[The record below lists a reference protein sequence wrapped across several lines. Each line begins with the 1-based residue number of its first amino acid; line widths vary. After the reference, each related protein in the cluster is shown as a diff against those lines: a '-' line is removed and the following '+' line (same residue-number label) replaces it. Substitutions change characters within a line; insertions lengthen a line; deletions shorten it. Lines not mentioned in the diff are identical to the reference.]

1 MKEQGYK
8 MAFIFKKRIDN
19 AIKEKILTRL
29 VTEIKNAIDA
39 QKYFIRRN
47 MRENLKKETD
57 ERNVSE
63 NSAPYKVL
71 YERAEEEIGFLMAD
85 IGWYKTL
92 LEKEKAKKWY
102 QKLWE
107 NIKNE

>member
-1 MKEQGYK
+1 
-8 MAFIFKKRIDN
+8 MAFIDS
-19 AIKEKILTRL
+19 AIKEKISTRL
-29 VTEIKNAIDA
+29 VTKIKNAIDA
-39 QKYFIRRN
+39 QKYHIRRN
-47 MRENLKKETD
+47 MRENLKKKTD

-71 YERAEEEIGFLMAD
+71 YELAEEEIEFLMAD
-85 IGWYKTL
+85 IEWYKTL

-107 NIKNE
+107 SIKSKDEK

>member
-1 MKEQGYK
+1 
-8 MAFIFKKRIDN
+8 MAFIDS
-19 AIKEKILTRL
+19 AIKEKISTRL
-29 VTEIKNAIDA
+29 VAEIKNAIDA
-39 QKYFIRRN
+39 QKYHLRRN
-47 MRENLKKETD
+47 MRENLKKKTD

-71 YERAEEEIGFLMAD
+71 YELAEEEIEFLMAD
-85 IGWYKTL
+85 IEWYKTI

-107 NIKNE
+107 SIKSKDEK

>member
-1 MKEQGYK
+1 MT
-8 MAFIFKKRIDN
+8 FIDS
-19 AIKEKILTRL
+19 AIKEKISTRL
-29 VTEIKNAIDA
+29 EIEIKNAIDA
-39 QKYFIRRN
+39 QKYHLRRN
-47 MRENLKKETD
+47 MRENLKKKTD

-71 YERAEEEIGFLMAD
+71 YELAEEEIEFLMAD
-85 IGWYKTL
+85 IEWYRTL

-107 NIKNE
+107 SIKSKDEK

>member
-1 MKEQGYK
+1 
-8 MAFIFKKRIDN
+8 MAFIDN
-19 AIKEKILTRL
+19 ARKEKISTRL
-29 VTEIKNAIDA
+29 EIEIKNAIDT
-39 QKYFIRRN
+39 QKYQLKQN
-47 MRENLKKETD
+47 MRKNLKKKTD

-71 YERAEEEIGFLMAD
+71 YELAEEEIEFLIAD
-85 IGWYKTL
+85 IEWYKTL

-107 NIKNE
+107 SV

>member
-1 MKEQGYK
+1 MD
-8 MAFIFKKRIDN
+8 FIDS
-19 AIKEKILTRL
+19 AIKEKIYTRL

-39 QKYFIRRN
+39 CKYHIRRN

-63 NSAPYKVL
+63 NSASYKVL
-71 YERAEEEIGFLMAD
+71 YELAEEEIGFLITD
-85 IGWYKTL
+85 IEWYRTL

-107 NIKNE
+107 STNDI

>member
-1 MKEQGYK
+1 MKKQGYK
-8 MAFIFKKRIDN
+8 MAFIDN
-19 AIKEKILTRL
+19 ATKEKIHTRL
-29 VTEIKNAIDA
+29 LTKIKNAIDA
-39 QKYFIRRN
+39 KKYHLKRD
-47 MRENLKKETD
+47 MRENLKKKAD

-71 YERAEEEIGFLMAD
+71 YELAEEEIEFLIAD
-85 IGWYKTL
+85 IEQYRTL

-107 NIKNE
+107 SINDI

>member
-1 MKEQGYK
+1 MV
-8 MAFIFKKRIDN
+8 FIDN
-19 AIKEKILTRL
+19 AIKEKISTRL

-39 QKYFIRRN
+39 KKYHLRRN
-47 MRENLKKETD
+47 MRENLKKKTD

-71 YERAEEEIGFLMAD
+71 YELAEEEIEFLITD
-85 IGWYKTL
+85 IEWYKTL

-107 NIKNE
+107 SIKSKST

>member
-1 MKEQGYK
+1 MT
-8 MAFIFKKRIDN
+8 FIDKD
-19 AIKEKILTRL
+19 IKEKIFTRL
-29 VTEIKNAIDA
+29 EIEIKNAIDA
-39 QKYFIRRN
+39 KKYYIRRN

-63 NSAPYKVL
+63 NNASYKFL
-71 YERAEEEIGFLMAD
+71 YELAEEEIEFLMAD
-85 IGWYKTL
+85 IEWYKTL

-107 NIKNE
+107 SIKNE